1 MEEEIKFKHNGSTYI
16 VAELKVP
23 NSELTY
29 DMGCILKPGESGLE
43 LVTYF
48 YGITQMS
55 KDKIIEIAKIM
66 IR

>member
-1 MEEEIKFKHNGSTYI
+1 MEEEITFELNGTNYI

-29 DMGCILKPGESGLE
+29 DMGCILKPGETSLE

-48 YGITQMS
+48 YCITQMS